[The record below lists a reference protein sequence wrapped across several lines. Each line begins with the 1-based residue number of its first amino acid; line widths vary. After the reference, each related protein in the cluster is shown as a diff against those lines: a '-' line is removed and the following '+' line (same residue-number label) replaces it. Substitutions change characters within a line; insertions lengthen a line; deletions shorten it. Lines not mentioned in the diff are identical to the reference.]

1 MARPPGRQVSALDPK
16 EQRYAYVAAGMG
28 AAASVALWAPAF
40 DERAGIALGAIGV
53 AMAALL
59 AAAARRRSR
68 LLTGVA
74 SVLLAFG
81 PWGMAWLIGL
91 PYLVLAS
98 WLALRAPKIR
108 AEPPPRA
115 EGGED
120 GDAGARPGP
129 RTPRTTRWRRR
140 APKDGGT
147 EEAPGP
153 SPPRPAPP
161 PASKRY
167 TPPQR
172 RP

>member
-1 MARPPGRQVSALDPK
+1 MARPPGRLVSALDPR

-53 AMAALL
+53 AMAAML

-98 WLALRAPKIR
+98 WLALRASRVR
-108 AEPPPRA
+108 AGAHAGPDTGA
-115 EGGED
+115 GGERGVQPEPRPHRTAPWWRRGAKGGGSEEAAD
-120 GDAGARPGP
+120 RPPARP
-129 RTPRTTRWRRR
+129 
-140 APKDGGT
+140 
-147 EEAPGP
+147 
-153 SPPRPAPP
+153 SPP

>member
-1 MARPPGRQVSALDPK
+1 MARGPGRHVSALDPK
-16 EQRYAYVAAGMG
+16 EQRYAYAAAGLG

-68 LLTGVA
+68 LLAGVA

-81 PWGMAWLIGL
+81 SWGMAWLIGL

-98 WLALRAPKIR
+98 WLALRAPRVR
-108 AEPPPRA
+108 AEPRRRA
-115 EGGED
+115 EAGEER
-120 GDAGARPGP
+120 DAGLRPEP
-129 RTPRTTRWRRR
+129 RTPRTMRRRRRR
-140 APKDGGT
+140 AKDGDT
-147 EEAPGP
+147 EEAAEP
-153 SPPRPAPP
+153 SRARPAPP